1 MKKTLCNVRVF
12 AENNRKKDG
21 LLLYIEFSGQKEFL
35 MVHRPDG
42 ILYSL
47 LKDGCSVNE
56 LNRLVPQKY
65 ISRRTQ
71 SKKIVKR
78 QSEHLSRSLRH
89 LNAVITEYLEY
100 RESEAVA

>member
-1 MKKTLCNVRVF
+1 MLLRYIGYRAKPLRTEGAKKSLHAQRKFERSLNAMKKTLCNVRVF

-21 LLLYIEFSGQKEFL
+21 LLLYIEFSGQKAFL

-65 ISRRTQ
+65 ISRR
-71 SKKIVKR
+71 V
-78 QSEHLSRSLRH
+78 
-89 LNAVITEYLEY
+89 V
-100 RESEAVA
+100 